1 MNFGFWFL
9 VFGLKKIGVDAHPF
23 LGDLNSLN
31 PKSQISKPRS
41 CCCGVNPK
49 SLHWLTFVDTTD
61 YSSP

>member
-1 MNFGFWFL
+1 LIPNTDAKLLPSGNSFQSLSLTMNFGFWFL

-41 CCCGVNPK
+41 
-49 SLHWLTFVDTTD
+49 
-61 YSSP
+61 Y